1 MASDVDVAEMTA
13 VLFAA
18 AEVSGRDLVINVL
31 SLLAG
36 IGIGAVAG
44 VQWAVRHPRGIGD
57 DD

>member
-1 MASDVDVAEMTA
+1 MTA